1 MSAPSNPT
9 PFPSSRRPALAALA
23 FLALL
28 AGMLGSSAWSASAA
42 PLSLTSG
49 ITAYWKLDEAN
60 GNRTDLA
67 AGLVLTDTNT
77 VTQAGGKLGYAAQFT
92 ASNLET
98 LSIADNATLSTG
110 DINYTWSAWAWTD
123 SLGTVARPIL
133 AKWASSPNG
142 EYLLILNADNTV
154 QFFIANGSA
163 NNNVTASQTI
173 TATETWHLF
182 IAWHDAGANEIC
194 LQIDDSTPDCAATTI
209 TPTDRGES
217 FKLSGRDSNNQWWDG
232 RIDSVGFW
240 KRVLTSGERARLWN
254 GGLGCDYPFHVCE
267 AAGTATATS
276 GPGGPTETP
285 APTTTPAYLSVASLD
300 SGDQLWIERR
310 WTWGELFTGLAV
322 VALAAI
328 LALRWV
334 YDVVIR
340 ELHQEARRD

>member
-1 MSAPSNPT
+1 MSAPSQPS
-9 PFPSSRRPALAALA
+9 FPASRRPLLAA
-23 FLALL
+23 FLLVLL
-28 AGMLGSSAWSASAA
+28 AGVLGSSAWSASAA

-49 ITAYWKLDEAN
+49 ITAYWKLEEAN
-60 GNRTDLA
+60 GSRTDLA

-77 VTQAGGKLGYAAQFT
+77 VTQAAGKLGYAAQFT

-123 SLGTVARPIL
+123 SLGSVARPIL
-133 AKWASSPNG
+133 AKWNSSPNG

-154 QFFIANGSA
+154 QFFIANGAA

-182 IAWHDAGANEIC
+182 IAWHDAGANELC
-194 LQIDDSTPDCAATTI
+194 LQIDNSTPDCAATTI
-209 TPTDRGES
+209 SPTDRGEA
-217 FKLSGRDSNNQWWDG
+217 FKLSGRDSNSQWWDG
-232 RIDSVGFW
+232 RIDAVGFW
-240 KRVLTSGERARLWN
+240 KRVLTSDERARLWN
-254 GGLGCDYPFHVCE
+254 GGAGCDYPFADCE
-267 AAGTATATS
+267 AVTLTATPTHT
-276 GPGGPTETP
+276 PGGPT
-285 APTTTPAYLSVASLD
+285 ATPAYLTVASLD

-334 YDVVIR
+334 YDLVIR
-340 ELHQEARRD
+340 ETEARPHD

>member
-1 MSAPSNPT
+1 MSAPSQ
-9 PFPSSRRPALAALA
+9 PSYPASRRPLLAA
-23 FLALL
+23 FLLVLL
-28 AGMLGSSAWSASAA
+28 AGVLGSSAWSASAA

-49 ITAYWKLDEAN
+49 ITAYWPLDEVN

-92 ASNLET
+92 ASNLEY
-98 LSIADNATLSTG
+98 LAIADNATISTG
-110 DINYTWSAWAWTD
+110 DIHFTFSAWVWLD
-123 SLGTVARPIL
+123 SRRTQFILSQSDGATTVAHRLRYNL
-133 AKWASSPNG
+133 ATDNFVWQVWNGATGLIGNVEATSFGSPPL
-142 EYLLILNADNTV
+142 EQWLNV
-154 QFFIANGSA
+154 
-163 NNNVTASQTI
+163 
-173 TATETWHLF
+173 
-182 IAWHDAGANEIC
+182 IAWHDATANEIGVC
-194 LQIDDSTPDCAATTI
+194 VNLQCNTAATSGAAGDSTAPFRLGIQVPSSA
-209 TPTDRGES
+209 ES
-217 FKLSGRDSNNQWWDG
+217 WDG

-240 KRVLTSGERARLWN
+240 KRVLTSDERARLWN
-254 GGLGCDYPFHVCE
+254 GGAGCDYPFADCE
-267 AAGTATATS
+267 AVTLTATPTHT
-276 GPGGPTETP
+276 PGGPT
-285 APTTTPAYLSVASLD
+285 ATPAYLTVASLD